1 MEDYHLIMLNTSGLG
16 QDIIL
21 AGDSMPACKRGGILG
36 KICESATSKAGDV
49 LEDLVE
55 DDVAGNLAETLGI
68 QQWYSLHVM
77 TLCEGTFDSTG
88 AYNTTNCT
96 EPLKSRIT
104 PATHLGLADD
114 LRSQLDK
121 IPRLFQALSAIYI
134 LAIVSSGLSL
144 LLAAGRRF
152 IRPSFVLP
160 ASLTSAITAVLGV
173 LGLLI
178 ANVLV
183 TGSVRPAADRVNEF
197 GEEIGLL
204 ASRGRKFLVITWCV
218 FAAMLIATALWV
230 ALKCCNCYDFE
241 YLRTWTTAGYPC

>member
-1 MEDYHLIMLNTSGLG
+1 MRAIIGVVLSSVGVVLTVLGLVAGRTPGFMEDYHLIMLNTSGLG

-49 LEDLVE
+49 LEDLVD

-104 PATHLGLADD
+104 PA
-114 LRSQLDK
+114 
-121 IPRLFQALSAIYI
+121 PRIHS
-134 LAIVSSGLSL
+134 
-144 LLAAGRRF
+144 
-152 IRPSFVLP
+152 
-160 ASLTSAITAVLGV
+160 
-173 LGLLI
+173 
-178 ANVLV
+178 
-183 TGSVRPAADRVNEF
+183 
-197 GEEIGLL
+197 
-204 ASRGRKFLVITWCV
+204 
-218 FAAMLIATALWV
+218 
-230 ALKCCNCYDFE
+230 
-241 YLRTWTTAGYPC
+241 